1 MSKRPCDSFPSSFNL
16 SGLLCVA
23 HRHRS
28 KELMS
33 AVRFTMRDGTYTDG
47 WERLELVMD
56 HLWDDSYV
64 MIHPVIDVSRVVVNR
79 SSA

>member
-1 MSKRPCDSFPSSFNL
+1 
-16 SGLLCVA
+16 
-23 HRHRS
+23 
-28 KELMS
+28 MS